1 MADDDPNK
9 GLAPNWEAV
18 TAEDGRV
25 YWWNIVTTETTWEKP
40 VEVVAKKGIAAGYLN
55 KVKVDDAAVSSSS
68 KGSDELDQ
76 IRRRQSAGGGV
87 SARLKAFE
95 KKEGECAA
103 GPDSSRR
110 KSGDVD
116 EVTKKFGSAEMVG
129 NQAVERQIG
138 MGIQFGMRGP
148 PLLNPT
154 PTIAIVN
161 NQEPELFKPPTA
173 LGAAEAPSGR
183 SGSNDSGGEPASP
196 AIETGRKSAMSVDM
210 MKKYR
215 EAKQQEQQKES
226 PPVVKGT
233 PRGER
238 PAAPPKVDLYK

>member
-1 MADDDPNK
+1 MADDPNT

-25 YWWNIVTTETTWEKP
+25 YWWNLVTTETTWEKP

-55 KVKVDDAAVSSSS
+55 KVKTDDAGRSSI
-68 KGSDELDQ
+68 KGSDELDK
-76 IRRRQSAGGGV
+76 IRRRQLAGGGV

-95 KKEGECAA
+95 KKEGDSP
-103 GPDSSRR
+103 GGLDSSRR
-110 KSGDVD
+110 KSSDVD
-116 EVTKKFGSAEMVG
+116 EVTEKFGSTEMVG

-161 NQEPELFKPPTA
+161 NQEPGLFRPP
-173 LGAAEAPSGR
+173 AAVEAPSGK
-183 SGSNDSGGEPASP
+183 SGSNDSLGEPSP
-196 AIETGRKSAMSVDM
+196 TSPGVETGRKSAMSVDM
-210 MKKYR
+210 LKKYR
-215 EAKQQEQQKES
+215 EAKQQEHQKDS

-233 PRGER
+233 PRGRGER